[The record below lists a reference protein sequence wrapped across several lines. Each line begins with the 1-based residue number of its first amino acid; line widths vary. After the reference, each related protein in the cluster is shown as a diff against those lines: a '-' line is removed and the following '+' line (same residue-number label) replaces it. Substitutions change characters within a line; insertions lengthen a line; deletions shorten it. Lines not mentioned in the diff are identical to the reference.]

1 MELKNSFKNSLIV
14 GFMNIRGQSK
24 LKIEKQLQIE
34 EFLKCYKCDIL
45 HLQETN
51 IDPDSFSTCNYI
63 SNNYNI
69 LQNNSLSQYG
79 TSSLVKSDFLVEN
92 IRCDSQGRVLIFDVG
107 QMTFANLYLNS
118 GTDSI
123 ARAGRGKV
131 CSEVLPNLL
140 INSKEYC
147 CAGGDFNCIIDKKD
161 ATKNPETKMSKCL
174 QRLVKMKNWKDSY
187 REIFPSTTKYS
198 RFYENTRA
206 EGASR
211 IDRCYH
217 FGNLVV
223 KQAKYVS
230 LAFSDHLSHVVELL
244 VPDMFTALISP
255 KCRPSFRIRPE
266 VIRDRLFKDQLAAS
280 MQMWG
285 RVREFQDSSGPFVL
299 G

>member
-1 MELKNSFKNSLIV
+1 MELRNDFKDSLIV

-24 LKIEKQLQIE
+24 MKIEKQLQIE
-34 EFLKCYKCDIL
+34 EFLKHNKCDIL

-51 IDPDSFSTCNYI
+51 IEPETFSTCNYI

-79 TSSLVKSDFLVEN
+79 TSSLVRSDFLVEN
-92 IRCDSQGRVLIFDVG
+92 IQCDSQGRVLIFDVG
-107 QMTFANLYLNS
+107 KMTFANLYLNS
-118 GTDSI
+118 GTDAIS
-123 ARAGRGKV
+123 RAGREKI

-140 INSKEYC
+140 INSKEYG
-147 CAGGDFNCIIDKKD
+147 CAGGDLNCIIDKKD

-174 QRLVKMKNWKDSY
+174 QRLVKVKNWKDSF
-187 REIFPSTTKYS
+187 REIYPTTIKFS
-198 RFYENTRA
+198 RFYENSRA

-217 FGNLVV
+217 FGNLTV
-223 KQAKYVS
+223 KQAKYVPV
-230 LAFSDHLSHVVELL
+230 AFSDHLSHVVELL
-244 VPDMFTALISP
+244 VPDNLSAVISP

-266 VIRDRLFKDQLAAS
+266 VIRDTVFKNQLAAS

-285 RVREFQDSSGPFVL
+285 RVREF
-299 G
+299 